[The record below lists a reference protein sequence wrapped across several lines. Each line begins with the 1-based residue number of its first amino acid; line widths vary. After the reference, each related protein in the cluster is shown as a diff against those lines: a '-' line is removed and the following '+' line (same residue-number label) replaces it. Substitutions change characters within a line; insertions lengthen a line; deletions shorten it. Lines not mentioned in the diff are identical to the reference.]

1 MQGKARSPCGLL
13 EELFPPSS
21 AIMVWTSR
29 TVNNV
34 YILHQIRLHAVTRQG
49 CDLKVWNKTE
59 RRERLK
65 QDDVLR
71 EIKSSVRK
79 WNNSARTVN

>member
-1 MQGKARSPCGLL
+1 MDFWKNFSLRPRAQ
-13 EELFPPSS
+13 LFPL
-21 AIMVWTSR
+21 WTSR

-34 YILHQIRLHAVTRQG
+34 YILHQIRLHAVKRQG

-65 QDDVLR
+65 QDDILR